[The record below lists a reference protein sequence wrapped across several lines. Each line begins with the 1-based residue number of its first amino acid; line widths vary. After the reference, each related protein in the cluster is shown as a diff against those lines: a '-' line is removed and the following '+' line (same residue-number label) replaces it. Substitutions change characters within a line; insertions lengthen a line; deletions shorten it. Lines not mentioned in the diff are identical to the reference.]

1 MKTIKISLWLVLFSL
16 LTVQNSNAQNKEWHT
31 DRKVSVLFGLTQPL
45 VLNGFNIEAAYVHNR
60 FIFDYSHGMSLDFSD
75 DLLTDDLQSQGVEV
89 HIPFSTGFGV
99 GYLFTRWLNVR
110 VEPKW
115 HRFEFYYQGDEQIA
129 SNQIAVDSRNFSLG
143 LGIYGFFQ
151 PFRNQQNALKGIS
164 VAPSIRFWPTVAS
177 SFENN
182 EFRYQNRN
190 TGNTET
196 LETLASGIGFS
207 PLIIN
212 LSIGYT
218 LNFR

>member
-16 LTVQNSNAQNKEWHT
+16 LTSQNSNAQNQEWHT

-45 VLNGFNIEAAYVHNR
+45 VLNGFNIEAAYIHNR
-60 FIFDYSHGMSLDFSD
+60 LIFDYSHGVSLDFSE

-99 GYLFTRWLNVR
+99 GYRFTRWLNVR

-115 HRFEFYYQGDEQIA
+115 HRFEFYYADDEQIT
-129 SNQIAVDSRNFSLG
+129 SNRIAVDSHNFSVG
-143 LGIYGFFQ
+143 LGVYGFFQ
-151 PFRNQQNALKGIS
+151 PFRNQQNALKGFS
-164 VAPSIRFWPTVAS
+164 VTPSIRFWPTVAS

-196 LETLASGIGFS
+196 LKTLASGIGFS